1 MLKVKFGT
9 AESKLKKH
17 IGTHHSFC
25 AQRQSDL
32 AEKRNLLSA
41 VPQFTFSSHAIY
53 FQHFP
58 DYQHRSTPT
67 HCTPLWAIRGGLGW
81 DQKSWVRG
89 LYTKPS
95 SSTRWANMNLTLWT
109 SYFCSRWSRTWLWG
123 PKSAKKAKNGI
134 LVRLWCENFSLAWTS
149 PHFNMSS

>member
-58 DYQHRSTPT
+58 YYQHGSTPT
-67 HCTPLWAIRGGLGW
+67 SGSGSHLDWARIDRNCNAFLGHMLPLSLFDKQDLRASLQGEIYPRSVW
-81 DQKSWVRG
+81 
-89 LYTKPS
+89 P
-95 SSTRWANMNLTLWT
+95 LTT
-109 SYFCSRWSRTWLWG
+109 VWSRKWVGHIRLLQSLIICRLQNDCTHASLINL
-123 PKSAKKAKNGI
+123 KS
-134 LVRLWCENFSLAWTS
+134 L
-149 PHFNMSS
+149 

>member
-17 IGTHHSFC
+17 IGTDHSFC
-25 AQRQSDL
+25 AQRRSDR

-58 DYQHRSTPT
+58 YYQHRSTPRPRQDVST
-67 HCTPLWAIRGGLGW
+67 GRGGLLRLTTAENNILAEHAGGEVALW
-81 DQKSWVRG
+81 SSRG
-89 LYTKPS
+89 CEVGRWSKPS
-95 SSTRWANMNLTLWT
+95 SAAMLYGEGDLQRLMLPRQGGLEKLEPGKAA
-109 SYFCSRWSRTWLWG
+109 CS
-123 PKSAKKAKNGI
+123 
-134 LVRLWCENFSLAWTS
+134 
-149 PHFNMSS
+149 